1 MVQFKGY
8 VESDVNMGQTERILS
23 LVGGSALVLQALTR
37 KGWVT
42 KAALATGAVL
52 LLRRGVTGHCPLYE
66 ALDIDRVG
74 PEGREGIL
82 VQKSVTINRPR
93 EEVYRAWR
101 HFEQFPRSANYI
113 PAEQASERGN
123 GGHAPRGHQ
132 TPLDLALVWDTEITE
147 ERQNEQIS
155 WQSLPGSLVQG
166 RGSVTFRDAPGNRG
180 TEVHIQFAYD
190 PPGGTPTVA
199 LAKLFGGGPEQQV
212 GDDLRRF
219 KQMMETGEVAT
230 IYGQTSGRVEEVK
243 TERAQLKEQRY
254 YPEDL
259 QAPQVER
266 MREGNG

>member
-1 MVQFKGY
+1 MQFRGY

-23 LVGGSALVLQALTR
+23 LVGGAALALQALAR

-42 KAALATGAVL
+42 RLALATGAFL

-66 ALDIDRVG
+66 ALDINRAG

-113 PAEQASERGN
+113 PTEPTIDRGD
-123 GGHAPRGHQ
+123 GGHAPRGSQ

-147 ERQNEQIS
+147 ERPNEQIS
-155 WQSLPGSLVQG
+155 WQSLPGSLVHG
-166 RGSVTFRDAPGNRG
+166 RGTVIFRDAPRNRG

-219 KQMMETGEVAT
+219 KQMMEAGEVAT
-230 IYGQTSGRVEEVK
+230 TYGQSSGRIEEVK
-243 TERAQLKEQRY
+243 TERAQLKEQRR
-254 YPEDL
+254 YPEDV
-259 QAPQVER
+259 QVPRVER
-266 MREGNG
+266 MREENG